1 MSEKCHVP
9 FNIPYVLLDNN
20 TKLNNI
26 LNEGES
32 LNYECIHGYT
42 RMTNVTCI
50 QGDLIPQPLCEPSR
64 YKNLN
69 LDLKRKIIFFP
80 LFV

>member
-1 MSEKCHVP
+1 MSEKCQIL
-9 FNIPYVLLDNN
+9 FDIPYVLLNNN

-50 QGDLIPQPLCEPSR
+50 QGYLKPQPLCEPSR
-64 YKNLN
+64 YKLEI
-69 LDLKRKIIFFP
+69 LE
-80 LFV
+80 